1 MPSSNLKMHTPNLVD
16 SNIDRIAELFPNCI
30 TEKPKTD
37 ANGNLIKDANGQAIL
52 ERGIDF
58 ELLKQELS
66 HSVIDGSQERYRL
79 DWVGKREAIVTAN
92 SPIAKTLRPCR
103 AESVDFDTTGNLF
116 IEGDNLEALKLLQ
129 ESYLGKVKMIYI
141 DPPYNTGNDFIYND
155 DFAADTAEFFERSGQ
170 VDADGNRLVANTESN
185 GRFHSDWLS
194 MMYSRL
200 KLARNLLAD
209 DGVIFIS
216 IDDNEVDNLRKVSD
230 EIFSRGNFINAIAIN
245 MNSLSGVKMTH
256 AISGKRY
263 PAQKEYLLIYRKT
276 PDTRLFIDKVQKGTW
291 DKEYNLIIP
300 NIKENQFNEFQ
311 NMTAEE
317 VNSILSNMQLVSLT
331 SFAKENNID
340 LTDEWKWQNAYR
352 IFGTKSNTSLASK
365 VKDEKYE
372 QQIVCYT
379 NNEGNN
385 RFFRSDFNKE
395 TRDPRIEI
403 VNAES
408 NSSVFLSDNW
418 IDISND
424 GGVAQ
429 EGGVIFPNG
438 KKPLQLIKRI
448 IQSANFNEGIV
459 LDFFA
464 GSSTTAHA
472 VMQLNLEDGGSRR
485 FIMVQVTENLYD
497 ALENCTNPETKKFYV
512 NAIKFLESIDKE
524 STIAELSKERIR
536 RAGAKIRQDNTD
548 KDLSQLDTGFRVL
561 KIDTTNMNDIYYR
574 PQDYSQD
581 LLATLENNI
590 KPDRSDED
598 LLFQFM
604 LDTGVPLSLPI
615 ERTELSSKSGGHTIY
630 QVGGNSLIAS
640 LDYIDANMVNDIAA
654 LNPLK
659 FITSERAIATDSDKT
674 NIKERFKQLS
684 PHTDVRFI

>member
-1 MPSSNLKMHTPNLVD
+1 MTTLKMHTPNLVD
-16 SNIDRIAELFPNCI
+16 SNIERLAALFPNCV

-37 ANGNLIKDANGQAIL
+37 EQGKVIRDMNGEVVL

-103 AESVDFDTTGNLF
+103 DESVDFETTGNLF
-116 IEGDNLEALKLLQ
+116 IEGDNIEALKLLQ

-170 VDADGNRLVANTESN
+170 VDGDGNRLVANTESN

-200 KLARNLLAD
+200 KLARNLLSD

-216 IDDNEVDNLRKVSD
+216 IDENEVDNLKKIGS
-230 EIFSRGNFINAIAIN
+230 EIFGSSNFIGNIAVVN
-245 MNSLSGVKMTH
+245 NPKGRSD
-256 AISGKRY
+256 
-263 PAQKEYLLIYRKT
+263 QKNLATAHEYLLSFQKTDLASFKGFKAEEHITKRYNKEDEKGLWREIDLRKT
-276 PDTRLFIDKVQKGTW
+276 GDNDRAEDRPNMFYPFYWNEKQNLLGLEQFSSEDIEIYPMKSINEKGCWRWGKNTAQS
-291 DKEYNLIIP
+291 KLENLYSRYMP
-300 NIKENQFNEFQ
+300 NKQQWSVFEKDYFDENDLIKSTTIWNFKD
-311 NMTAEE
+311 
-317 VNSILSNMQLVSLT
+317 VNSERGT
-331 SFAKENNID
+331 DSF
-340 LTDEWKWQNAYR
+340 
-352 IFGTKSNTSLASK
+352 
-365 VKDEKYE
+365 VKDLEFVKKVFTSPKPIGTIFRALLLATEK
-372 QQIVCYT
+372 
-379 NNEGNN
+379 
-385 RFFRSDFNKE
+385 
-395 TRDPRIEI
+395 
-403 VNAES
+403 
-408 NSSVFLSDNW
+408 NS
-418 IDISND
+418 
-424 GGVAQ
+424 
-429 EGGVIFPNG
+429 
-438 KKPLQLIKRI
+438 
-448 IQSANFNEGIV
+448 IV

-472 VMQLNLEDGGSRR
+472 VMQLNAEDGGNRK
-485 FIMVQVTENLYD
+485 FIMVQI
-497 ALENCTNPETKKFYV
+497 PEATDSKSEAFKAGYP
-512 NAIKFLESIDKE
+512 
-524 STIAELSKERIR
+524 TIAEISKERIR
-536 RAGAKIRQDNTD
+536 RAGAKIKTDNAD
-548 KDLSQLDTGFRVL
+548 KDGINELDTGFRVL

-581 LLATLENNI
+581 LLDQLQDNI
-590 KPDRSDED
+590 KPDRTDED

>member
-16 SNIDRIAELFPNCI
+16 SNIDRLAALFPNCV

-37 ANGNLIKDANGQAIL
+37 EQGKVIRDMNGEVVL

-170 VDADGNRLVANTESN
+170 VDGDGNRLVANTESN

-216 IDDNEVDNLRKVSD
+216 IDDNEQANLKKICD
-230 EIFSRGNFINAIAIN
+230 EIFGSNQLISQIAHKSRASVSNDKILSSNHNIILLYAKKFDAIFKDRKNIGLNPDLTGFSNPDNDKRGAWKPSPVDGPGGAKKGNPYYEFLGVTGYFRYSKETMEQKYKDGLIIKTANGLQQKYFLKEAE
-245 MNSLSGVKMTH
+245 NSRKTDTTWWDDGGLTSSATRNLQNLMGEKTFDTPKPVELIERMLRLMTH
-256 AISGKRY
+256 SKKNEN
-263 PAQKEYLLIYRKT
+263 PLI
-276 PDTRLFIDKVQKGTW
+276 
-291 DKEYNLIIP
+291 
-300 NIKENQFNEFQ
+300 
-311 NMTAEE
+311 
-317 VNSILSNMQLVSLT
+317 
-331 SFAKENNID
+331 
-340 LTDEWKWQNAYR
+340 
-352 IFGTKSNTSLASK
+352 
-365 VKDEKYE
+365 
-372 QQIVCYT
+372 
-379 NNEGNN
+379 
-385 RFFRSDFNKE
+385 
-395 TRDPRIEI
+395 
-403 VNAES
+403 
-408 NSSVFLSDNW
+408 
-418 IDISND
+418 
-424 GGVAQ
+424 
-429 EGGVIFPNG
+429 
-438 KKPLQLIKRI
+438 
-448 IQSANFNEGIV
+448 

-472 VMQLNLEDGGSRR
+472 VMQLNAEDGGNRK
-485 FIMVQVTENLYD
+485 FIMVQI
-497 ALENCTNPETKKFYV
+497 PEATDSKSEAFKAGYP
-512 NAIKFLESIDKE
+512 
-524 STIAELSKERIR
+524 TIAEISKERIR
-536 RAGAKIRQDNTD
+536 RAGQKIKADNAD
-548 KDLSQLDTGFRVL
+548 KDLSHLDTGFRVL
-561 KIDTTNMNDIYYR
+561 KIDTSNMNDIYYR
-574 PQDYSQD
+574 SQDYTQD
-581 LLATLENNI
+581 LLVTLENNI
-590 KPDRSDED
+590 KEDRSDED

>member
-16 SNIDRIAELFPNCI
+16 SNIERLAELFPNCV

-37 ANGNLIKDANGQAIL
+37 EQGKVIRDMNGEVVL

-103 AESVDFDTTGNLF
+103 EESVDFETTGNLF

-129 ESYLGKVKMIYI
+129 ESYLGKVKTIYI

-200 KLARNLLAD
+200 KLARNLLSD

-216 IDDNEVDNLRKVSD
+216 INDVEQGNLRKICD
-230 EIFSRGNFINAIAIN
+230 EIFGANNFEGHIHWRRRTNQPNDKNKMIGIVAEHIIAFSKNKEEFKKSGVGKIGLTGNFSNPDNDPLGDWA
-245 MNSLSGVKMTH
+245 SKPWKTGSDQSGSRYNITSPTGIVFDEEWMGEESTFNRFLEEGRIYFPSNGNGSPRKKYYKFERELEGQCANNWWDSAAFGNNQEANDILTNLMDNIKNTFSNPKPPRLIKNLLD
-256 AISGKRY
+256 ISG
-263 PAQKEYLLIYRKT
+263 
-276 PDTRLFIDKVQKGTW
+276 
-291 DKEYNLIIP
+291 
-300 NIKENQFNEFQ
+300 IKENEIFMDFFLGSGSSFQ
-311 NMTAEE
+311 A
-317 VNSILSNMQLVSLT
+317 SLEYDRKIK
-331 SFAKENNID
+331 FIGVQIGED
-340 LTDEWKWQNAYR
+340 LED
-352 IFGTKSNTSLASK
+352 S
-365 VKDEKYE
+365 
-372 QQIVCYT
+372 
-379 NNEGNN
+379 
-385 RFFRSDFNKE
+385 NKE
-395 TRDPRIEI
+395 HKSAIEFCLK
-403 VNAES
+403 N
-408 NSSVFLSDNW
+408 
-418 IDISND
+418 
-424 GGVAQ
+424 
-429 EGGVIFPNG
+429 
-438 KKPLQLIKRI
+438 
-448 IQSANFNEGIV
+448 
-459 LDFFA
+459 
-464 GSSTTAHA
+464 
-472 VMQLNLEDGGSRR
+472 NL
-485 FIMVQVTENLYD
+485 
-497 ALENCTNPETKKFYV
+497 PK
-512 NAIKFLESIDKE
+512 
-524 STIAELSKERIR
+524 TIAEISKERIR

-548 KDLSQLDTGFRVL
+548 KDLSNLDTGFRVL

-574 PQDYSQD
+574 PQDYNQD

-590 KPDRSDED
+590 KEDRSDED

-615 ERTELSSKSGGHTIY
+615 ERTQLPSKSGGHTIY

>member
-1 MPSSNLKMHTPNLVD
+1 MTTLKMHTPNLVD
-16 SNIDRIAELFPNCI
+16 SNIERLAELFPNCV

-37 ANGNLIKDANGQAIL
+37 EQGKVIRDMNGEVVL

-103 AESVDFDTTGNLF
+103 EESVDFETTGNLF

-129 ESYLGKVKMIYI
+129 ESYLGKVKTIYI

-155 DFAADTAEFFERSGQ
+155 DFAADTAAFFERSGQ
-170 VDADGNRLVANTESN
+170 VDGDGNRLVANTESN

-216 IDDNEVDNLRKVSD
+216 IDDTEASNLKKICD
-230 EIFSRGNFINAIAIN
+230 EIYGSSNFLAQIIWERAFSPINLKKHFSESHDFIIAY
-245 MNSLSGVKMTH
+245 SV
-256 AISGKRY
+256 
-263 PAQKEYLLIYRKT
+263 
-276 PDTRLFIDKVQKGTW
+276 
-291 DKEYNLIIP
+291 DKEKALSYGLERSEEADDRYKNPDNDPRGVWQSDNFSVGPAIENKIYEITTPSGRKIMPP
-300 NIKENQFNEFQ
+300 NGRCWLLTQDRFEEFK
-311 NMTAEE
+311 AD
-317 VNSILSNMQLVSLT
+317 
-331 SFAKENNID
+331 K
-340 LTDEWKWQNAYR
+340 R
-352 IFGTKSNTSLASK
+352 IWFGE
-365 VKDEKYE
+365 D
-372 QQIVCYT
+372 
-379 NNEGNN
+379 GNN
-385 RFFRSDFNKE
+385 V
-395 TRDPRIEI
+395 PRIKR
-403 VNAES
+403 
-408 NSSVFLSDNW
+408 FLSEVKNSVTPMTIWKYQDVGH
-418 IDISND
+418 S
-424 GGVAQ
+424 
-429 EGGVIFPNG
+429 
-438 KKPLQLIKRI
+438 
-448 IQSANFNEGIV
+448 QSASQNLKKLFDGQSFFTYPKPVELISRIV
-459 LDFFA
+459 KLYSSKNDIVMDFFA

-472 VMQLNLEDGGSRR
+472 VMQLNAEDGGNRK
-485 FIMVQVTENLYD
+485 FIMVQI
-497 ALENCTNPETKKFYV
+497 PETTDEKSEAYKAGYP
-512 NAIKFLESIDKE
+512 
-524 STIAELSKERIR
+524 TIAEISKERIR
-536 RAGAKIRQDNTD
+536 RAGTKIRQDNAD
-548 KDLSQLDTGFRVL
+548 KDLTQLDTGFRVL
-561 KIDTTNMNDIYYR
+561 KIDTTNMADIYYR
-574 PQDYSQD
+574 PEDYSQD
-581 LLATLENNI
+581 LLGSLENNI
-590 KPDRSDED
+590 KEDRSDED

-615 ERTELSSKSGGHTIY
+615 ERTQLPSKSGGHTIY

>member
-1 MPSSNLKMHTPNLVD
+1 MTTLKMHTPNLVD
-16 SNIDRIAELFPNCI
+16 SNIERIAELFPNCI

-37 ANGNLIKDANGQAIL
+37 EQGNVLKDASGQAIL

-103 AESVDFDTTGNLF
+103 DESVDFETTGNLF

-216 IDDNEVDNLRKVSD
+216 IDDNEQANLKKICDEVFGSSNFVEQIIWEKKFSPQNDAKYFSENHDYITCYAKNITETEIKLLPRTEEMNARYKNYDDDPRGVWTSDNLLRKD
-230 EIFSRGNFINAIAIN
+230 
-245 MNSLSGVKMTH
+245 MQKSGVYTITTPNGTQHNPPSGRSWRVSQTKFAEMVADNRIWFGEDGGNVPRIKRFLSEVQDGTK
-256 AISGKRY
+256 AIS
-263 PAQKEYLLIYRKT
+263 IRK
-276 PDTRLFIDKVQKGTW
+276 
-291 DKEYNLIIP
+291 
-300 NIKENQFNEFQ
+300 
-311 NMTAEE
+311 
-317 VNSILSNMQLVSLT
+317 
-331 SFAKENNID
+331 
-340 LTDEWKWQNAYR
+340 
-352 IFGTKSNTSLASK
+352 
-365 VKDEKYE
+365 
-372 QQIVCYT
+372 
-379 NNEGNN
+379 NNEVGHNQEA
-385 RFFRSDFNKE
+385 SQ
-395 TRDPRIEI
+395 EI
-403 VNAES
+403 RKLFDGES
-408 NSSVFLSDNW
+408 YFDTPKPVRLLKKVLFLTTHE
-418 IDISND
+418 ND
-424 GGVAQ
+424 
-429 EGGVIFPNG
+429 
-438 KKPLQLIKRI
+438 LI
-448 IQSANFNEGIV
+448 

-472 VMQLNLEDGGSRR
+472 VMQLNAEDGGNRK
-485 FIMVQVTENLYD
+485 FIMVQ
-497 ALENCTNPETKKFYV
+497 
-512 NAIKFLESIDKE
+512 IDEPTDPKSE
-524 STIAELSKERIR
+524 AFKAGYPTIAEISKERIR
-536 RAGAKIRQDNTD
+536 RAGQKIKSDNAD

-561 KIDTTNMNDIYYR
+561 KIDTSNMNDIYYR
-574 PQDYSQD
+574 PQDYNQD

-590 KPDRSDED
+590 KEDRSDED

>member
-1 MPSSNLKMHTPNLVD
+1 MTTLKMHTPNLVD
-16 SNIDRIAELFPNCI
+16 SNIERLAELFPNCV

-37 ANGNLIKDANGQAIL
+37 EQGKVIRDMNGEVVL

-103 AESVDFDTTGNLF
+103 EESVDFETTGNLF

-200 KLARNLLAD
+200 KLARNLLAE

-216 IDDNEVDNLRKVSD
+216 IDDNESQNLKKMCDELFSERNFVADLTVVNNMKGRNDKKYIARANERLFMYVKSQNFNEYGLDLSEDLKKDYNEHDEILGAYRLIELRKRGGADTREERPNMYYAFYANPQTGEVSLEESETYNIEVLPYKSNGVAGRWRWGATTAKDNL
-230 EIFSRGNFINAIAIN
+230 E
-245 MNSLSGVKMTH
+245 
-256 AISGKRY
+256 
-263 PAQKEYLLIYRKT
+263 
-276 PDTRLFIDKVQKGTW
+276 
-291 DKEYNLIIP
+291 NLIAKP
-300 NIKENQFNEFQ
+300 VRNADKYNIYE
-311 NMTAEE
+311 
-317 VNSILSNMQLVSLT
+317 
-331 SFAKENNID
+331 
-340 LTDEWKWQNAYR
+340 
-352 IFGTKSNTSLASK
+352 
-365 VKDEKYE
+365 KDYL
-372 QQIVCYT
+372 
-379 NNEGNN
+379 
-385 RFFRSDFNKE
+385 F
-395 TRDPRIEI
+395 
-403 VNAES
+403 
-408 NSSVFLSDNW
+408 
-418 IDISND
+418 
-424 GGVAQ
+424 
-429 EGGVIFPNG
+429 EGGE
-438 KKPLQLIKRI
+438 IKRI
-448 IQSANFNEGIV
+448 KPKSVMFGADYSTDSATKLYRALMGKIDFTNPKPVPFLKDIILYSTQPDENALI

-472 VMQLNLEDGGSRR
+472 VMLLNAEDGGNRK
-485 FIMVQVTENLYD
+485 FIMVQI
-497 ALENCTNPETKKFYV
+497 PEATDSKSEAFKAGYP
-512 NAIKFLESIDKE
+512 
-524 STIAELSKERIR
+524 TIAEISKERIR
-536 RAGAKIRQDNTD
+536 RAGAKIRQDNLDNANKD
-548 KDLSQLDTGFRVL
+548 KDLSHLDTGFRVL
-561 KIDTTNMNDIYYR
+561 KIDTSNMNDIYYR

-581 LLATLENNI
+581 LLHQLENNI
-590 KPDRSDED
+590 KEDRSDED

>member
-1 MPSSNLKMHTPNLVD
+1 MTTLKMHTPNLVD
-16 SNIDRIAELFPNCI
+16 SNIERLAELFPNCV

-37 ANGNLIKDANGQAIL
+37 EQGKVIRDMNGEVVL

-103 AESVDFDTTGNLF
+103 DESVDFETTGNLF

-170 VDADGNRLVANTESN
+170 VDGDGNRLVANTESN

-548 KDLSQLDTGFRVL
+548 KDLSNLDTGFRVL
-561 KIDTTNMNDIYYR
+561 KIDTSNMNDIYYR

-604 LDTGVPLSLPI
+604 LDTGVPLSLSI
-615 ERTELSSKSGGHTIY
+615 ERTTINGHTIY

-640 LDYIDANMVNDIAA
+640 LDHIDAAMVNDIAA

>member
-1 MPSSNLKMHTPNLVD
+1 MTALKMHTPNLVD
-16 SNIDRIAELFPNCI
+16 SNIERIAELFPNCI

-37 ANGNLIKDANGQAIL
+37 EQGKVIRDMNGEVVL

-103 AESVDFDTTGNLF
+103 DESVDFETTGNLF

-155 DFAADTAEFFERSGQ
+155 DFAEDTAAFFERSGQ
-170 VDADGNRLVANTESN
+170 VDADGNRLVANTERN

-200 KLARNLLAD
+200 KLARNLLSD

-216 IDDNEVDNLRKVSD
+216 IDDTEVSNLRKICEELFGSNNLVGSFVVVRSEGGGLAKHLIKGHDNLLVFAKDLMNFKPLLRPKDIRGKVEMIDGEEYWIEEDWLREEFGKYGTCSYDDIEKFYNKDKKMEIDKGLKDGKYILIDKQGKTIVGRYRKVSED
-230 EIFSRGNFINAIAIN
+230 GSKFYSVIKHLNKE
-245 MNSLSGVKMTH
+245 GVKDLNDVGLEKFFSYPKP
-256 AISGKRY
+256 IS
-263 PAQKEYLLIYRKT
+263 LLKDMILGASFFKK
-276 PDTRLFIDKVQKGTW
+276 DK
-291 DKEYNLIIP
+291 
-300 NIKENQFNEFQ
+300 
-311 NMTAEE
+311 
-317 VNSILSNMQLVSLT
+317 NS
-331 SFAKENNID
+331 
-340 LTDEWKWQNAYR
+340 
-352 IFGTKSNTSLASK
+352 
-365 VKDEKYE
+365 
-372 QQIVCYT
+372 
-379 NNEGNN
+379 
-385 RFFRSDFNKE
+385 
-395 TRDPRIEI
+395 
-403 VNAES
+403 
-408 NSSVFLSDNW
+408 
-418 IDISND
+418 
-424 GGVAQ
+424 
-429 EGGVIFPNG
+429 
-438 KKPLQLIKRI
+438 
-448 IQSANFNEGIV
+448 IV

-472 VMQLNLEDGGSRR
+472 VMQLNAEDGGNRKY
-485 FIMVQVTENLYD
+485 IMVQI
-497 ALENCTNPETKKFYV
+497 PEATDPKSEAHKAGYP
-512 NAIKFLESIDKE
+512 
-524 STIAELSKERIR
+524 TIAEISKERIR
-536 RAGAKIRQDNTD
+536 RAGAKIKTDNAD
-548 KDLSQLDTGFRVL
+548 KDGINELDTGFRVL
-561 KIDTTNMNDIYYR
+561 KIDTSNMNDIYYR
-574 PQDYSQD
+574 PQDYNQD

-615 ERTELSSKSGGHTIY
+615 ERTQLPSKSGGHTIY

>member
-1 MPSSNLKMHTPNLVD
+1 MTTLKMHTPNLVD
-16 SNIDRIAELFPNCI
+16 SNIERLAELFPNCV

-37 ANGNLIKDANGQAIL
+37 EQGKVIRDMNGEVVL

-103 AESVDFDTTGNLF
+103 DESVDFETTGNLF

-170 VDADGNRLVANTESN
+170 VDGDGNRLMANTESN

-200 KLARNLLAD
+200 KLARNLLAE

-216 IDDNEVDNLRKVSD
+216 IDDNESQNLKKMCDELFSERNFVADLTVVNNMKGRNDKKYIARANERLFMYVKSQNFNEYGLDLSEDLKKDYNEHDEILGAYRLIELRKRGGADTREERPNMYYAFYANPQTGEVSLEESETYNIEVLPYKSNGVAGRWRWGATTAKDNL
-230 EIFSRGNFINAIAIN
+230 E
-245 MNSLSGVKMTH
+245 
-256 AISGKRY
+256 
-263 PAQKEYLLIYRKT
+263 
-276 PDTRLFIDKVQKGTW
+276 
-291 DKEYNLIIP
+291 NLIAKP
-300 NIKENQFNEFQ
+300 VRNADKYNIYE
-311 NMTAEE
+311 
-317 VNSILSNMQLVSLT
+317 
-331 SFAKENNID
+331 
-340 LTDEWKWQNAYR
+340 
-352 IFGTKSNTSLASK
+352 
-365 VKDEKYE
+365 KDYL
-372 QQIVCYT
+372 
-379 NNEGNN
+379 
-385 RFFRSDFNKE
+385 F
-395 TRDPRIEI
+395 
-403 VNAES
+403 
-408 NSSVFLSDNW
+408 
-418 IDISND
+418 
-424 GGVAQ
+424 
-429 EGGVIFPNG
+429 EGGE
-438 KKPLQLIKRI
+438 IKRI
-448 IQSANFNEGIV
+448 KPKSVMFGADYSTDSATKLYRALMGKIDFTNPKPVPFLKDIILYSTQPDENALI

-472 VMQLNLEDGGSRR
+472 VMLLNAEDGGNRQ
-485 FIMVQVTENLYD
+485 FIMVQI
-497 ALENCTNPETKKFYV
+497 PEATDSKSEAYKAGYP
-512 NAIKFLESIDKE
+512 
-524 STIAELSKERIR
+524 TIAEISKERIR
-536 RAGAKIRQDNTD
+536 RAGAKIKADNAD
-548 KDLSQLDTGFRVL
+548 KDGINELDTGFRVL
-561 KIDTTNMNDIYYR
+561 KIDTSNMNDIYYR
-574 PQDYSQD
+574 PQDYNQD

-590 KPDRSDED
+590 KEDRSDED

-615 ERTELSSKSGGHTIY
+615 ERTQLPSKSGGHTIY

>member
-1 MPSSNLKMHTPNLVD
+1 MTTLKMHTPNLVD
-16 SNIDRIAELFPNCI
+16 SNIERLAALFPNCV

-37 ANGNLIKDANGQAIL
+37 EQGKVIRDMNGEVVL

-103 AESVDFDTTGNLF
+103 DESVDFETTGNLF

-200 KLARNLLAD
+200 KLARNLLSD

-216 IDDNEVDNLRKVSD
+216 IGVEEIANLKKITDEVFGSANFI
-230 EIFSRGNFINAIAIN
+230 EIFSWVKTSTPPALSKKSRKTNEYILCYEKSRNIFEYNGELLDGGDQPLLNTGNAVGELTIPKEVMKFNFIENGNLKAGMYDRVELLNDLTIINHYALNDIKVKGEFKWTQIFLNSEVIAGTTFVVKTDK
-245 MNSLSGVKMTH
+245 LS
-256 AISGKRY
+256 IRFIRSGEGYKR
-263 PAQKEYLLIYRKT
+263 PTNFIKEKYTT
-276 PDTRLFIDKVQKGTW
+276 PLIDKKYKEVGTNENASTEV
-291 DKEYNLIIP
+291 KNLMDDDVFSYPKPISLMEHLIGFII
-300 NIKENQFNEFQ
+300 
-311 NMTAEE
+311 
-317 VNSILSNMQLVSLT
+317 
-331 SFAKENNID
+331 
-340 LTDEWKWQNAYR
+340 
-352 IFGTKSNTSLASK
+352 
-365 VKDEKYE
+365 KDGD
-372 QQIVCYT
+372 IVM
-379 NNEGNN
+379 
-385 RFFRSDFNKE
+385 
-395 TRDPRIEI
+395 
-403 VNAES
+403 
-408 NSSVFLSDNW
+408 
-418 IDISND
+418 
-424 GGVAQ
+424 
-429 EGGVIFPNG
+429 
-438 KKPLQLIKRI
+438 
-448 IQSANFNEGIV
+448 
-459 LDFFA
+459 DFFA
-464 GSSTTAHA
+464 GSGTTAEG
-472 VMQLNLEDGGSRR
+472 VFSYCLKNQIQVNFILVQLPESLEIQLEKVSDTNLKRIIQNGINFLSK
-485 FIMVQVTENLYD
+485 N
-497 ALENCTNPETKKFYV
+497 KKPL
-512 NAIKFLESIDKE
+512 FLS
-524 STIAELSKERIR
+524 ELTKERIR
-536 RAGAKIRQDNTD
+536 RAGQKIKADNAD
-548 KDLSQLDTGFRVL
+548 KDLNHLDTGFRVL
-561 KIDTTNMNDIYYR
+561 KIDTSNMNDIYYR
-574 PQDYSQD
+574 PQDYNQD

-590 KPDRSDED
+590 KEDRSDED

-615 ERTELSSKSGGHTIY
+615 ERTQLPSKSGGHTIY

>member
-1 MPSSNLKMHTPNLVD
+1 MTTLKMHTPNLVD
-16 SNIDRIAELFPNCI
+16 SNIERLAELFPNCV

-37 ANGNLIKDANGQAIL
+37 EQGKVIRDMNGEVVL

-66 HSVIDGSQERYRL
+66 HWVIDGSQERYRL

-103 AESVDFDTTGNLF
+103 DESVDFETTGNLF

-170 VDADGNRLVANTESN
+170 VDGDGNRLVANTESN

-200 KLARNLLAD
+200 KLARNLLSD
-209 DGVIFIS
+209 DGVLFIS
-216 IDDNEVDNLRKVSD
+216 CDDSEVDNLKKALKEIYGQKNELGTIVWKKKTNGNNMGFIAPVHDYILAFGKMASEESLLGFPISNEFIKKNYSNPDNDPRGQWTTSD
-230 EIFSRGNFINAIAIN
+230 LSANHVGPYFEITNPINGEKFLPPDGRYWVFNESEVKKRIQEGRVIFGKSGN
-245 MNSLSGVKMTH
+245 G
-256 AISGKRY
+256 R
-263 PAQKEYLLIYRKT
+263 P
-276 PDTRLFIDKVQKGTW
+276 VQKKFLSERDSMRKKVESWW
-291 DKEYNLIIP
+291 DKYGMNEDATKELSELI
-300 NIKENQFNEFQ
+300 
-311 NMTAEE
+311 
-317 VNSILSNMQLVSLT
+317 
-331 SFAKENNID
+331 
-340 LTDEWKWQNAYR
+340 
-352 IFGTKSNTSLASK
+352 GTKIFTHPKPSITLKYLCEIST
-365 VKDEKYE
+365 KD
-372 QQIVCYT
+372 
-379 NNEGNN
+379 
-385 RFFRSDFNKE
+385 D
-395 TRDPRIEI
+395 D
-403 VNAES
+403 
-408 NSSVFLSDNW
+408 
-418 IDISND
+418 
-424 GGVAQ
+424 
-429 EGGVIFPNG
+429 
-438 KKPLQLIKRI
+438 LI
-448 IQSANFNEGIV
+448 

-472 VMQLNLEDGGSRR
+472 VMQLNAEDGGNRK
-485 FIMVQVTENLYD
+485 FIMVQI
-497 ALENCTNPETKKFYV
+497 PEATDSKSEAHKAGYP
-512 NAIKFLESIDKE
+512 
-524 STIAELSKERIR
+524 TIAEISKERIR
-536 RAGAKIRQDNTD
+536 RAGAKIKADNAD
-548 KDLSQLDTGFRVL
+548 KDGINELDTGFRVL
-561 KIDTTNMNDIYYR
+561 KIDTSNMNDIYYR
-574 PQDYSQD
+574 PQDYNQD

-615 ERTELSSKSGGHTIY
+615 ERTTINGHTIY

-640 LDYIDANMVNDIAA
+640 LDHIDAAMVNDIAA

>member
-37 ANGNLIKDANGQAIL
+37 EQGNVLKDASGQAIL

-103 AESVDFDTTGNLF
+103 AESVNFDTTGNLF

-129 ESYLGKVKMIYI
+129 ESYLGKVKTIYI

-155 DFAADTAEFFERSGQ
+155 DFAADTQAFFERSGQ
-170 VDADGNRLVANTESN
+170 VDADGNRLVANTERN

-216 IDDNEVDNLRKVSD
+216 IDDNEIHNLRKICEDV
-230 EIFSRGNFINAIAIN
+230 FGYTNFI
-245 MNSLSGVKMTH
+245 
-256 AISGKRY
+256 
-263 PAQKEYLLIYRKT
+263 
-276 PDTRLFIDKVQKGTW
+276 
-291 DKEYNLIIP
+291 
-300 NIKENQFNEFQ
+300 
-311 NMTAEE
+311 AE
-317 VNSILSNMQLVSLT
+317 L
-331 SFAKENNID
+331 
-340 LTDEWKWQNAYR
+340 
-352 IFGTKSNTSLASK
+352 
-365 VKDEKYE
+365 
-372 QQIVCYT
+372 
-379 NNEGNN
+379 
-385 RFFRSDFNKE
+385 
-395 TRDPRIEI
+395 I
-403 VNAES
+403 VNS
-408 NSSVFLSDNW
+408 NSSKNNAKKISVSHEYILCFVKDFTKETKDWKIQKQQIKAYESRAKQLLKMNLTEDEIHQELLQLVKYPRFYDFDHFTYADKNGVYETDN
-418 IDISND
+418 S
-424 GGVAQ
+424 GGVDNGNFKTEILHPVTGKPCAK
-429 EGGVIFPNG
+429 PNG
-438 KKPLQLIKRI
+438 GWRYKDETLKQMVKNNQIVFGKDESIIPRVKRYLHDYNEQVPKSNLYFDSQATTKWLKSEQLPFDFPKSIDLIKHI
-448 IQSANFNEGIV
+448 LSFNDEKNALT

-472 VMQLNLEDGGSRR
+472 VMQLNAEDGGNRK
-485 FIMVQVTENLYD
+485 FIMVQI
-497 ALENCTNPETKKFYV
+497 PEATDSKSEAFKAGYP
-512 NAIKFLESIDKE
+512 
-524 STIAELSKERIR
+524 TIAEISKERIR
-536 RAGAKIRQDNTD
+536 RAGAKIRQDNAD
-548 KDLSQLDTGFRVL
+548 KDLSHLDTGFRVL

-574 PQDYSQD
+574 PQDYNQD

-590 KPDRSDED
+590 KEDRSDED

-615 ERTELSSKSGGHTIY
+615 ERTQLPSKSGGHTIY

>member
-1 MPSSNLKMHTPNLVD
+1 MTALKMHSTNLVD
-16 SNIDRIAELFPNCI
+16 SNIAHLAKLFPNCV

-37 ANGNLIKDANGQAIL
+37 DNGNVLRDKDGQVVL
-52 ERGIDF
+52 ELGVDF

-103 AESVDFDTTGNLF
+103 DESVDFETTGNLF

-216 IDDNEVDNLRKVSD
+216 IDDNEIHNLRKICEDV
-230 EIFSRGNFINAIAIN
+230 FGYANFI
-245 MNSLSGVKMTH
+245 
-256 AISGKRY
+256 
-263 PAQKEYLLIYRKT
+263 
-276 PDTRLFIDKVQKGTW
+276 
-291 DKEYNLIIP
+291 
-300 NIKENQFNEFQ
+300 
-311 NMTAEE
+311 AE
-317 VNSILSNMQLVSLT
+317 L
-331 SFAKENNID
+331 
-340 LTDEWKWQNAYR
+340 
-352 IFGTKSNTSLASK
+352 
-365 VKDEKYE
+365 
-372 QQIVCYT
+372 
-379 NNEGNN
+379 
-385 RFFRSDFNKE
+385 
-395 TRDPRIEI
+395 I
-403 VNAES
+403 VNS
-408 NSSVFLSDNW
+408 NSSKNNAKKISVSHEYILCFVKDFTKETKDWKIQKQQIKAYESRAKQLLKMNLTEDEIHQELLQLVKYPRFYDFDHFTYADKNGVYETDN
-418 IDISND
+418 S
-424 GGVAQ
+424 GGVDNGNFKTEILHPVTGKPCAK
-429 EGGVIFPNG
+429 PNG
-438 KKPLQLIKRI
+438 GWRYKDETLKQMLKNNQIVFGKDESIIPRVKRYLHDYNEQVPKSNLYFDSQATTKWLKSEQLPFDFPKSIDLIKHI
-448 IQSANFNEGIV
+448 LSFNDEKNALT

-472 VMQLNLEDGGSRR
+472 VMQLNAEDGGNRK
-485 FIMVQVTENLYD
+485 FIMVQI
-497 ALENCTNPETKKFYV
+497 PEATDSKSEAHKAGYP
-512 NAIKFLESIDKE
+512 
-524 STIAELSKERIR
+524 TIAEISKERIR
-536 RAGAKIRQDNTD
+536 RAGAKIRQDNAD
-548 KDLSQLDTGFRVL
+548 KDLNHLDTGFRVL
-561 KIDTTNMNDIYYR
+561 KIDTSNMNDIYYH
-574 PQDYSQD
+574 PQDYNQD

-590 KPDRSDED
+590 KEDRSDED

-615 ERTELSSKSGGHTIY
+615 ERTTINGHTIY
-630 QVGGNSLIAS
+630 LVGGNSLIAS
-640 LDYIDANMVNDIAA
+640 LDYIDATMVNDIAA

>member
-1 MPSSNLKMHTPNLVD
+1 MHTPNLVD
-16 SNIDRIAELFPNCI
+16 SNIERLAELFPNCI

-37 ANGNLIKDANGQAIL
+37 EQGKVIRDMNGEVVL

-200 KLARNLLAD
+200 KLARNLLSD

-216 IDDNEVDNLRKVSD
+216 IDDNEQANLKKLANELFGNENVEVFIWNKEAEGKSGTLKQTKRFRKVHEYIIVAYKNIDLS
-230 EIFSRGNFINAIAIN
+230 NFNKIREALAGKEDTLQTANLAVNADREN
-245 MNSLSGVKMTH
+245 TTH
-256 AISGKRY
+256 ENYFTITNPNGLEFTRQWKWNKSYIEQLIKDD
-263 PAQKEYLLIYRKT
+263 LIYWGSDGNKQPR
-276 PDTRLFIDKVQKGTW
+276 
-291 DKEYNLIIP
+291 LIIP
-300 NIKENQFNEFQ
+300 TDDRRTTFLE
-311 NMTAEE
+311 
-317 VNSILSNMQLVSLT
+317 SILNYGGTTVGRKD
-331 SFAKENNID
+331 FED
-340 LTDEWKWQNAYR
+340 LM
-352 IFGTKSNTSLASK
+352 G
-365 VKDEKYE
+365 
-372 QQIVCYT
+372 
-379 NNEGNN
+379 EGL
-385 RFFRSDFNKE
+385 F
-395 TRDPRIEI
+395 TYP
-403 VNAES
+403 
-408 NSSVFLSDNW
+408 
-418 IDISND
+418 
-424 GGVAQ
+424 
-429 EGGVIFPNG
+429 
-438 KKPLQLIKRI
+438 KPLILMKKIMESVIDKDDSI
-448 IQSANFNEGIV
+448 

-472 VMQLNLEDGGSRR
+472 VMQLNAEDGGNRQ
-485 FIMVQVTENLYD
+485 FIMVQIPENTDPKSEAFKAGY
-497 ALENCTNPETKKFYV
+497 P
-512 NAIKFLESIDKE
+512 
-524 STIAELSKERIR
+524 TIAEISKERIR
-536 RAGAKIRQDNTD
+536 RAGAKIKSDNAD
-548 KDLSQLDTGFRVL
+548 KDLSHLDTGFRVL
-561 KIDTTNMNDIYYR
+561 KIDTSNMNDIYYR
-574 PQDYSQD
+574 PQDYNQD